1 MGEFERHIL
10 CAGNAR
16 VETYRDPAETG
27 PRPPPP
33 ARPVA
38 WLERAVTRLEPTGA
52 WLPTPQN
59 FVPYV
64 RNERIEKRV
73 TVRKPHRRIPPTRKR
88 QRKTVTVMSFRF
100 ASRGLCAGH
109 RRATT
114 SATTPDV
121 PLSRAVPQSARCRLL
136 AAAGPAPPD
145 VIGRSAPV
153 PLCLVRRL
161 LGSWAPPPPAPP
173 PDPPPPNPPPMPRVA
188 AAGSMASG
196 CPRGGG
202 SSRAASLMSASVE
215 EHSSSPRA
223 QRMSTDRGTHGA
235 LRGSAS
241 SSAP

>member
-1 MGEFERHIL
+1 MSAECGGAPLALRSCNKPRQWHGPGSWRSPGTSFSPSQ
-10 CAGNAR
+10 
-16 VETYRDPAETG
+16 YRRFRGFA
-27 PRPPPP
+27 
-33 ARPVA
+33 PVA
-38 WLERAVTRLEPTGA
+38 
-52 WLPTPQN
+52 
-59 FVPYV
+59 
-64 RNERIEKRV
+64 
-73 TVRKPHRRIPPTRKR
+73 
-88 QRKTVTVMSFRF
+88 FRF

-161 LGSWAPPPPAPP
+161 LGSCAPPPPAPP
-173 PDPPPPNPPPMPRVA
+173 PDPTPPNPPPMPRVA
-188 AAGSMASG
+188 AACSMASG